1 MSSTHYSLMVRCQG
15 DITQATTQLQV
26 VRVDTNEAVTLK
38 DGYFLLRITIS
49 EKGIVRCL
57 LRHLSSER
65 EVHIQSG
72 KHFVSFIQDCLLD
85 NNETP

>member
-1 MSSTHYSLMVRCQG
+1 MVRCQG

-26 VRVDTNEAVTLK
+26 VRVDIDEAVTLK

-49 EKGIVRCL
+49 KKGVARCL
-57 LRHLSSER
+57 IRHLSSGR

-72 KHFVSFIQDCLLD
+72 KHFVTFIQDCLLE
-85 NNETP
+85 NNEKP